1 MAKKDVEER
10 RSLFYRKEIKEKKEE
25 LMKKAIENKKKG
37 EYVLKIVAE
46 HGYFG
51 MEGLEYRTICKEL
64 KNIHLDI
71 LPRIKNLPSEK
82 KWIRLIPVDK
92 KMDYIQM
99 KQEVAENSVPS
110 AIE

>member
-25 LMKKAIENKKKG
+25 LMKKAVENKKKG

-51 MEGLEYRTICKEL
+51 MEGL
-64 KNIHLDI
+64 
-71 LPRIKNLPSEK
+71 
-82 KWIRLIPVDK
+82 
-92 KMDYIQM
+92 
-99 KQEVAENSVPS
+99 
-110 AIE
+110 